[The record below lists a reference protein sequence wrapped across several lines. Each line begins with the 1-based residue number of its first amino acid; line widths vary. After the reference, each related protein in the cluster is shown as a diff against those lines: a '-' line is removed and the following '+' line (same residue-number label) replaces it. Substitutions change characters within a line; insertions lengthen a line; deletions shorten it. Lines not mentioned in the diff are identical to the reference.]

1 MQEVGKLANSLDQQY
16 YLVNKEK
23 DQYFVLLTDEYL
35 LARKLPNRITDKKFE
50 IGDKKFRVMGVVKE

>member
-1 MQEVGKLANSLDQQY
+1 MALKTACY
-16 YLVNKEK
+16 VNKEK

-35 LARKLPNRITDKKFE
+35 LARKLPSRITDKKFE